1 MFQVQKKDG
10 SLTDFDR
17 SKIVNGVIMS
27 GATPEQAEQVA
38 AGVDGWL
45 PTVMVNNV
53 VKTADIRVK
62 LLEILKAINPAAGA
76 TFESYQKV

>member
-1 MFQVQKKDG
+1 MYQVQKKDG
-10 SLTDFDR
+10 SLVDFDR

-38 AGVDGWL
+38 AGIDSWL
-45 PTVMVNNV
+45 PTVLVNGV

-62 LLEILKAINPAAGA
+62 LLEVLKVINLTAGA
-76 TFESYQKV
+76 TFESYQKI